1 LLSDGRADDQ
11 PDRIYGIAFAV
22 SSENPV
28 RLWIDCLL
36 RKGIKKKINKI
47 K

>member
-1 LLSDGRADDQ
+1 MEELMINQTGYTELL
-11 PDRIYGIAFAV
+11 FTV